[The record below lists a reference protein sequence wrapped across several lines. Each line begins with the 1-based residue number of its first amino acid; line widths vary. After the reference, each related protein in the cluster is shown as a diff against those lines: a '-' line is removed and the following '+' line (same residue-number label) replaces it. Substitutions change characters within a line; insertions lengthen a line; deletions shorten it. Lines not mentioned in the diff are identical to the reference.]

1 MLDAAND
8 VAAVDNDDESDD
20 CLLQLPVV
28 HVLLEHN
35 ANVDAIANGSITA
48 LGLAVLAG
56 CAAAFYRY
64 FQRVTGAQDNRMS
77 LEVCWLQEVY
87 VCHLWR
93 HDREMQEL
101 KSGG

>member
-1 MLDAAND
+1 MLDVGCDDAASD
-8 VAAVDNDDESDD
+8 VAAADNDDESDD

-56 CAAAFYRY
+56 CAATFYHY
-64 FQRVTGAQDNRMS
+64 FQRMTGAQDNRMS
-77 LEVCWLQEVY
+77 LEVCWLQEATQTLSTRTA
-87 VCHLWR
+87 HR
-93 HDREMQEL
+93 
-101 KSGG
+101 